1 MPVFP
6 SREWCEEAARL
17 ANGDPQSAVAGR
29 GWNRDL
35 GLVVE
40 AEVGRLTRAFTVY
53 CHPVDGRIE
62 DLRILKDPDDLEELS
77 PAYLV
82 RAPYSVWKGLLQG
95 KLDPIEA
102 VLRRQI
108 RVEGD
113 MQPLIERMQH
123 RAIAERVLAQLETE
137 FLDDRITK
145 SGT

>member
-1 MPVFP
+1 MADNFVEIEYRPDFLLEVFVLLQQIASFLFRAP
-6 SREWCEEAARL
+6 
-17 ANGDPQSAVAGR
+17 P
-29 GWNRDL
+29 
-35 GLVVE
+35 LVNI
-40 AEVGRLTRAFTVY
+40 AEDQR
-53 CHPVDGRIE
+53 
-62 DLRILKDPDDLEELS
+62 KELS